1 MAGRVLPFS
10 SVMLCFSKI
19 ALPALVAASLLA
31 SCATVKRYTPD
42 LTKLPTPSLPSF
54 STLKKVTAII
64 PGMPSSD
71 KAAEDDPQMP
81 FNARGTLGYGHTL
94 RVHVYEGARS
104 AKRIYN
110 GVVMVDTHGVADF
123 GSGQGSAKIGGA
135 TLPQAVE
142 AIAAAFRVAGHLHRP
157 VTVHILSVEDVPLV
171 SLTGDVA
178 KPEFIPAWEDMTIM
192 QAVNV
197 AGGRKPGSTAS
208 RVYLIREGNR
218 RFFTNLEAADRE
230 EPEPGDIILLSPDF

>member
-1 MAGRVLPFS
+1 MPS
-10 SVMLCFSKI
+10 FSKL
-19 ALPALVAASLLA
+19 ALLPLLA
-31 SCATVKRYTPD
+31 AGVLTGCATVKRFTPD

-71 KAAEDDPQMP
+71 KVAEDDPQMP

-104 AKRIYN
+104 SKRIYN
-110 GVVMVDTHGVADF
+110 GLVMVDTQGVVDF
-123 GSGQGSAKIGGA
+123 GDGGGSAKIGGA
-135 TLPQAVE
+135 TLPKAVE
-142 AIAAAFRVAGHLHRP
+142 AIAATFRVAGRLHRP
-157 VTVHILSVEDVPLV
+157 VTVHILSVEDIPLV
-171 SLTGDVA
+171 SITGDVA
-178 KPEFIPAWEDMTIM
+178 KEEFIPAWEDMTIM